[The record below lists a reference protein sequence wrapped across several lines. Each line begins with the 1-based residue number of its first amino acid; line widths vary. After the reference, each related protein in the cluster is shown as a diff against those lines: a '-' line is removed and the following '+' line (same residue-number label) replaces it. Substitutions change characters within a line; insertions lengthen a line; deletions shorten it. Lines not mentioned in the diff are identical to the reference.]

1 MTNPTFS
8 VVIPAYNAEA
18 TLGST
23 VDSVLR
29 QSDQDFEIMIVD
41 DGSTDATVSVMHRL
55 ANADERIRIV
65 SQANEGVSAARNFG
79 ASLARGE
86 LLAFLDA
93 DDEWAQNKL
102 RLHRAAHDHD
112 PLTEA
117 SFARVVFCPEQRGEM
132 ITGHSQSKV
141 RLDYLDLG
149 DVLIEN
155 PICTTSNLVV
165 SRAAFEEIGG
175 FSTKMRYAEDQ
186 ELLARVIA
194 HGMMIRGIDAPLV
207 RYRMSEN
214 GLSCNL
220 EAMFTHWRSFAE
232 DWISADEL
240 RRAEA
245 IYCRYLTR
253 RALRSGAKMNVVR
266 SFVRRGMAADS
277 STFAVGD
284 IRSLLT
290 LGGVIAGTAMP
301 AALRRAVFA

>member
-18 TLGST
+18 TLRST

-29 QSDQDFEIMIVD
+29 QSDQDFEIVIVD
-41 DGSTDATVSVMHRL
+41 DGSKDATVSVMHCL
-55 ANADERIRIV
+55 ANGDNRIRIV
-65 SQANEGVSAARNFG
+65 SQANAGVSAARNFG
-79 ASLARGE
+79 ASLARGQ

-93 DDEWAQNKL
+93 DDEWAPNKL
-102 RLHRAAHDHD
+102 RLHRAVHDHD
-112 PLTEA
+112 PLAEA
-117 SFARVVFCPEQRGEM
+117 SFARVVFCREQRGEM
-132 ITGHSQSKV
+132 IAGHSQSKV
-141 RLDYLDLG
+141 RHDYLDLG

-175 FSTKMRYAEDQ
+175 FSTEMRYAEDQ
-186 ELLARVIA
+186 ELLARVMA
-194 HGMMIRGIDAPLV
+194 HGMLIRGIDAALV
-207 RYRMSEN
+207 RYRMSES

-220 EAMFTHWRSFAE
+220 EAMFTNWQKFAE

-253 RALRSGAKMNVVR
+253 RALRSGARMDVVR
-266 SFVRRGMAADS
+266 SFARRGLAADS
-277 STFAVGD
+277 STFAASD

-290 LGGVIAGTAMP
+290 FGGVIAGSAMP

>member
-1 MTNPTFS
+1 MSNPTFS
-8 VVIPAYNAEA
+8 VVIPAYNTEA
-18 TLGST
+18 TLRST
-23 VDSVLR
+23 VDSVLS
-29 QSDQDFEIMIVD
+29 QSDQDFEIVIVD
-41 DGSTDATVSVMHRL
+41 DGSKDATVSVMHRL
-55 ANADERIRIV
+55 ARTDDRIRIV
-65 SQANEGVSAARNFG
+65 SQRNEGVSAARNFG
-79 ASLARGE
+79 ASLARGK

-93 DDEWAQNKL
+93 DDEWAPNKL
-102 RLHRAAHDHD
+102 GLHRAVHDHD

-141 RLDYLDLG
+141 HPGYLDVG

-165 SRAAFEEIGG
+165 SRAAFEDING
-175 FSTKMRYAEDQ
+175 FNTEMRYAEDQ
-186 ELLARVIA
+186 ELLARLMA
-194 HGMMIRGIDAPLV
+194 HGMLIRGIDAPLV

-220 EAMFTHWRSFAE
+220 EAMFTSWRSFAE
-232 DWISADEL
+232 AWISADEL
-240 RRAEA
+240 PRAEA

-253 RALRSGAKMNVVR
+253 RALRSGAQMKVVR
-266 SFVRRGMAADS
+266 SFARRGMAADS
-277 STFAVGD
+277 STFASGD

-290 LGGVIAGTAMP
+290 LGGVIAGGAMP